1 MLDIKEHQEFYSLVN
16 EAKELGICQFISPPR
31 REIYLGS
38 GTRALSVIK
47 QINQYVDDY
56 ALNDYMVLLT
66 EEIDSNGT
74 HYYLESPY
82 EQIELMHSPE
92 KETLPILRFLV
103 SEAKERQKYYAEHR
117 KCQSF

>member
-1 MLDIKEHQEFYSLVN
+1 MSLDIKEHQEFYSLVD
-16 EAKELGICQFISPPR
+16 ESKKLGICQFISPPR

-38 GTRALSVIK
+38 GTHALSVIK

-66 EEIDSNGT
+66 EEIDLSYKT

-82 EQIELMHSPE
+82 EQIELMRTPE

-117 KCQSF
+117 RR